1 MILKIKEKIMS
12 NLILGKKSFFGI
24 KKIISYKEE
33 KDVILVAPT
42 RSGYESKIFVPNL
55 FLNKTNIIVFDYK
68 GWHYLVSKDK
78 REELG
83 YKTINVNFYEEVDID
98 DILNKLDDKF
108 TLYIN
113 LHKPYLC
120 NDISKRED
128 ATEEKIENSKK
139 LLSKVKDLIE
149 KVFAKIKEKNVECL
163 SLIENPELL
172 IHWNINLKQFQCK
185 NNKMVLQVQSED
197 FLSEVQ
203 ERCGTPVECQIKE
216 NDCIT
221 LKLVENNVLLD
232 KLVYKDKELNFI
244 KIEFKKKDVI
254 NDVINEDEIWEIS
267 NKSAIIT
274 DVRENNYQVKIKEKQ
289 K

>member
-1 MILKIKEKIMS
+1 MS

-33 KDVILVAPT
+33 KDVMLVAPT

-68 GWHYLVSKDK
+68 GWHYLVTKDK
-78 REELG
+78 REEMG

-139 LLSKVKDLIE
+139 LLSKVKELIE
-149 KVFAKIKEKNVECL
+149 KVFAKIKEKNVDCL

-203 ERCGTPVECQIKE
+203 ERCGTPVEYQIKE

-232 KLVYKDKELNFI
+232 KLVYKDKELEFI
-244 KIEFKKKDVI
+244 KIKLKKE
-254 NDVINEDEIWEIS
+254 VINEDEI
-267 NKSAIIT
+267 
-274 DVRENNYQVKIKEKQ
+274 
-289 K
+289 

>member
-1 MILKIKEKIMS
+1 MS

-24 KKIISYKEE
+24 KKIITYKEE
-33 KDVILVAPT
+33 KDVMLVAPT
-42 RSGYESKIFVPNL
+42 RSGYESKIFIPNL
-55 FLNKTNIIVFDYK
+55 FLNKTNIIMFDYK
-68 GWHYLVSKDK
+68 GWHYLVTKDK

-139 LLSKVKDLIE
+139 LLSKVKELIE
-149 KVFAKIKEKNVECL
+149 KVFAKIKEKNVDCL

-203 ERCGTPVECQIKE
+203 ERCGIPIECQIKE
-216 NDCIT
+216 SDCIT

-232 KLVYKDKELNFI
+232 KLVYKNKELEFI
-244 KIEFKKKDVI
+244 KIKLKKEDVI
-254 NDVINEDEIWEIS
+254 EDEFWETS
-267 NKSAIIT
+267 NKTTKICDI
-274 DVRENNYQVKIKEKQ
+274 REDNHQVKIKEIEK
-289 K
+289 

>member
-1 MILKIKEKIMS
+1 M
-12 NLILGKKSFFGI
+12 
-24 KKIISYKEE
+24 
-33 KDVILVAPT
+33 
-42 RSGYESKIFVPNL
+42 
-55 FLNKTNIIVFDYK
+55 
-68 GWHYLVSKDK
+68 
-78 REELG
+78 
-83 YKTINVNFYEEVDID
+83 
-98 DILNKLDDKF
+98 NKLDDKF

-139 LLSKVKDLIE
+139 LLSKVKELIE
-149 KVFAKIKEKNVECL
+149 KVFAKIKEKNVDCL

-216 NDCIT
+216 SDCIT
-221 LKLVENNVLLD
+221 LKLVENNVLLN
-232 KLVYKDKELNFI
+232 KLAYKDKELEFI
-244 KIEFKKKDVI
+244 KIKLKKRSD
-254 NDVINEDEIWEIS
+254 
-267 NKSAIIT
+267 
-274 DVRENNYQVKIKEKQ
+274 
-289 K
+289 

>member
-1 MILKIKEKIMS
+1 MA
-12 NLILGKKSFFGI
+12 NLILGNEKVLGQETTVSL
-24 KKIISYKEE
+24 KEE
-33 KDVILVAPT
+33 KDVVLIAPT
-42 RSGYESKIFVPNL
+42 RSGYESKIFEPNL
-55 FLNKTNIIVFDYK
+55 FLNKTNIVIFDWK

-108 TLYIN
+108 TIYIN

-120 NDISKRED
+120 NQISKRED
-128 ATEEKIENSKK
+128 ATEDKIENSKK

-149 KVFAKIKEKNVECL
+149 KVFAKIKEKNVDCL
-163 SLIENPELL
+163 SLIEYPELL
-172 IHWNINLKQFQCK
+172 IHWNINLANYRCK
-185 NNKMVLQVQSED
+185 NNKMVLQVQYEN

-203 ERCGTPVECQIKE
+203 ERFETPIESQIKE

-232 KLVYKDKELNFI
+232 KLVYKDKELDFI
-244 KIEFKKKDVI
+244 KIELKKEEVI
-254 NDVINEDEIWEIS
+254 DEDEILENS
-267 NKSAIIT
+267 NKSAIIS
-274 DVRENNYQVKIKEKQ
+274 DIREDNYQVKIKEK
-289 K
+289 

>member
-1 MILKIKEKIMS
+1 MWKQVDTKIALGMIIGNITGVTFGVILALMFANKHIVFNDFKEKT
-12 NLILGKKSFFGI
+12 KKF
-24 KKIISYKEE
+24 KENSE
-33 KDVILVAPT
+33 YV
-42 RSGYESKIFVPNL
+42 
-55 FLNKTNIIVFDYK
+55 FLDNVLKTNRDEILEYAELK
-68 GWHYLVSKDK
+68 GYQL
-78 REELG
+78 
-83 YKTINVNFYEEVDID
+83 YN
-98 DILNKLDDKF
+98 F

-139 LLSKVKDLIE
+139 LLSKVKELIE
-149 KVFAKIKEKNVECL
+149 KVFAKIKEKNVDCL

-216 NDCIT
+216 NDCIV

-232 KLVYKDKELNFI
+232 KLAYKDKELNFI
-244 KIEFKKKDVI
+244 KIELKKKM
-254 NDVINEDEIWEIS
+254 
-267 NKSAIIT
+267 
-274 DVRENNYQVKIKEKQ
+274 
-289 K
+289 

>member
-1 MILKIKEKIMS
+1 MA
-12 NLILGKKSFFGI
+12 NLILGNEKVLGQETTVSL
-24 KKIISYKEE
+24 KEE
-33 KDVILVAPT
+33 KDVVLVAPT
-42 RSGYESKIFVPNL
+42 RSGYESKIFIPNL
-55 FLNKTNIIVFDYK
+55 FLNKTNIIMFDYK

-120 NDISKRED
+120 NEISKRED
-128 ATEEKIENSKK
+128 ATEDKIENSKK

-149 KVFAKIKEKNVECL
+149 KVFAKIKEKNVDCL
-163 SLIENPELL
+163 SLIEYPELL
-172 IHWNINLKQFQCK
+172 IHWNINLANYRCK
-185 NNKMVLQVQSED
+185 NNKMVYQVQYEN

-203 ERCGTPVECQIKE
+203 ERFGTPVECKIKE
-216 NDCIT
+216 SDCVV

-232 KLVYKDKELNFI
+232 KLVYKDKELDFI
-244 KIEFKKKDVI
+244 KIELKKEE
-254 NDVINEDEIWEIS
+254 VINEDEIWEIS
-267 NKSAIIT
+267 NKSATIT
-274 DVRENNYQVKIKEKQ
+274 DVRENNYQVKIKEK
-289 K
+289 

>member
-1 MILKIKEKIMS
+1 MA
-12 NLILGKKSFFGI
+12 NLILGTE
-24 KKIISYKEE
+24 KILGQTTTVSLKEE

-78 REELG
+78 REKLG

-139 LLSKVKDLIE
+139 LLSKVKELIE
-149 KVFAKIKEKNVECL
+149 KVFAKIKEKNVDCL

-172 IHWNINLKQFQCK
+172 IHWNINLADYRCK
-185 NNKMVLQVQSED
+185 NNKMVLQVQSEN

-203 ERCGTPVECQIKE
+203 ERFGTPIEYQLKE
-216 NDCIT
+216 NDCVA

-232 KLVYKDKELNFI
+232 KLVYKDKELEFI
-244 KIEFKKKDVI
+244 KIKLKKE
-254 NDVINEDEIWEIS
+254 VINEDEI
-267 NKSAIIT
+267 
-274 DVRENNYQVKIKEKQ
+274 
-289 K
+289 

>member
-1 MILKIKEKIMS
+1 MS

-42 RSGYESKIFVPNL
+42 RSGYESKIFIPNL

-139 LLSKVKDLIE
+139 LLSKVKELIE
-149 KVFAKIKEKNVECL
+149 KVFAKIKEKNVDCL

-267 NKSAIIT
+267 NKSATIT
-274 DVRENNYQVKIKEKQ
+274 DVRENNYQVKIKEK
-289 K
+289 

>member
-1 MILKIKEKIMS
+1 MS

-24 KKIISYKEE
+24 KKIITYKEE
-33 KDVILVAPT
+33 KDVMLVAPT
-42 RSGYESKIFVPNL
+42 RSGYESKIFIPNL

-98 DILNKLDDKF
+98 DILNKLDDNF

-139 LLSKVKDLIE
+139 LLSKVKELIE
-149 KVFAKIKEKNVECL
+149 KVFAKIKEKNVDCL
-163 SLIENPELL
+163 
-172 IHWNINLKQFQCK
+172 
-185 NNKMVLQVQSED
+185 
-197 FLSEVQ
+197 
-203 ERCGTPVECQIKE
+203 
-216 NDCIT
+216 
-221 LKLVENNVLLD
+221 
-232 KLVYKDKELNFI
+232 
-244 KIEFKKKDVI
+244 
-254 NDVINEDEIWEIS
+254 
-267 NKSAIIT
+267 
-274 DVRENNYQVKIKEKQ
+274 
-289 K
+289 

>member
-1 MILKIKEKIMS
+1 MS

-33 KDVILVAPT
+33 KDVMLVAPT
-42 RSGYESKIFVPNL
+42 RSGYESKIFIPNL

-98 DILNKLDDKF
+98 DILNKLDDNF

-139 LLSKVKDLIE
+139 LLSKVKELIE
-149 KVFAKIKEKNVECL
+149 KVFAKIKEKNVDCL

-172 IHWNINLKQFQCK
+172 IHWNINLADYRCK
-185 NNKMVLQVQSED
+185 NNKMVLQVQSEN

-203 ERCGTPVECQIKE
+203 ERFGTPIEYQLKE
-216 NDCIT
+216 NDCVA

-232 KLVYKDKELNFI
+232 KLVYKDKELEFI
-244 KIEFKKKDVI
+244 KIKLKKE
-254 NDVINEDEIWEIS
+254 VINEDEI
-267 NKSAIIT
+267 
-274 DVRENNYQVKIKEKQ
+274 
-289 K
+289 

>member
-1 MILKIKEKIMS
+1 MS

-33 KDVILVAPT
+33 KDVMLVAPT
-42 RSGYESKIFVPNL
+42 RSGYESKIFIPNL

-78 REELG
+78 REKLG

-139 LLSKVKDLIE
+139 LLSKVKELIE
-149 KVFAKIKEKNVECL
+149 KVFAKIKEKNVDCL

-172 IHWNINLKQFQCK
+172 TQWNISLKQFQCK
-185 NNKMVLQVQSED
+185 NNKMVLQIQYED
-197 FLSEVQ
+197 FLSKVQ
-203 ERCGTPVECQIKE
+203 ERCETPIECQIKE
-216 NDCIT
+216 SDCIT

-232 KLVYKDKELNFI
+232 KLVYKDKELEFI
-244 KIEFKKKDVI
+244 KIKLKKE
-254 NDVINEDEIWEIS
+254 VINEDEI
-267 NKSAIIT
+267 
-274 DVRENNYQVKIKEKQ
+274 
-289 K
+289 

>member
-1 MILKIKEKIMS
+1 MS

-33 KDVILVAPT
+33 KDVMLVAPT
-42 RSGYESKIFVPNL
+42 RSGYESKIFIPNL

-98 DILNKLDDKF
+98 DILNKLDDNF

-139 LLSKVKDLIE
+139 LLSKVKELIE
-149 KVFAKIKEKNVECL
+149 KVFAKIKEKNVDCL

>member
-1 MILKIKEKIMS
+1 MS
-12 NLILGKKSFFGI
+12 NLILGTEKVLGQTTTVSL
-24 KKIISYKEE
+24 KEE
-33 KDVILVAPT
+33 KDVLLVAPT

-55 FLNKTNIIVFDYK
+55 FLNKTNIIIFDYK
-68 GWHYLVSKDK
+68 GWHYLVTKDK
-78 REELG
+78 REEMG

-139 LLSKVKDLIE
+139 LLSKVKELIE
-149 KVFAKIKEKNVECL
+149 KVFAKIKEKNVDCL

-172 IHWNINLKQFQCK
+172 IHWNINLADYRCK
-185 NNKMVLQVQSED
+185 NNKMVLQVQSEN

-203 ERCGTPVECQIKE
+203 ERFGTPIEYQLKE
-216 NDCIT
+216 NDCVA
-221 LKLVENNVLLD
+221 LKLVKNNVLLD
-232 KLVYKDKELNFI
+232 KLVYKDKELEFI
-244 KIEFKKKDVI
+244 KIKLKKE
-254 NDVINEDEIWEIS
+254 VINEDEI
-267 NKSAIIT
+267 
-274 DVRENNYQVKIKEKQ
+274 
-289 K
+289 

>member
-1 MILKIKEKIMS
+1 MA
-12 NLILGKKSFFGI
+12 NLILGTE
-24 KKIISYKEE
+24 KILGQETTVSLKEE
-33 KDVILVAPT
+33 KDVMLVAPT
-42 RSGYESKIFVPNL
+42 RSGYESKIFIPNL
-55 FLNKTNIIVFDYK
+55 FFNKTNIIVFDYK

-78 REELG
+78 REKLG

-128 ATEEKIENSKK
+128 ATEEKIENYKK
-139 LLSKVKDLIE
+139 LLSKVKELIE
-149 KVFAKIKEKNVECL
+149 KVFAKIEEKNVDCL

-216 NDCIT
+216 NDCIV
-221 LKLVENNVLLD
+221 LKLVENNVLLN
-232 KLVYKDKELNFI
+232 KLAYKDKELEFI
-244 KIEFKKKDVI
+244 KIKLKKRSD
-254 NDVINEDEIWEIS
+254 
-267 NKSAIIT
+267 
-274 DVRENNYQVKIKEKQ
+274 
-289 K
+289 

>member
-1 MILKIKEKIMS
+1 MS

-83 YKTINVNFYEEVDID
+83 YKTINVNFYDEVNID

>member
-1 MILKIKEKIMS
+1 MA
-12 NLILGKKSFFGI
+12 NLILGNESFFGI

-42 RSGYESKIFVPNL
+42 RSGYENKIFIPNL
-55 FLNKTNIIVFDYK
+55 FLNKTNIVIFDWK

-120 NDISKRED
+120 NEISKRED

-139 LLSKVKDLIE
+139 LLSKVKEFIE
-149 KVFAKIKEKNVECL
+149 KVFAKIKEKNIDCL
-163 SLIENPELL
+163 SLIEYPEVL
-172 IHWNINLKQFQCK
+172 IQWNINLADYRCK
-185 NNKMVLQVQSED
+185 NNKMVLQVQYEN

-203 ERCGTPVECQIKE
+203 ERFGTPVECKIKE
-216 NDCIT
+216 SDCVV

-232 KLVYKDKELNFI
+232 KLVYKDKELDFI
-244 KIEFKKKDVI
+244 KIELKKEKVI
-254 NDVINEDEIWEIS
+254 DEDEIWENS
-267 NKSAIIT
+267 NKSATISDIKE
-274 DVRENNYQVKIKEKQ
+274 DNYQVKIKEK
-289 K
+289 